1 MRARIVECSNAS
13 GSVRAT
19 PSLWDSMVKIVA
31 VAARGG
37 GEVDNVR
44 RESKCIRGLLRALQ
58 GLGYRVD
65 WVSST
70 RVSLQEDEGRAQA
83 RITINTS
90 CGLLVPGLVA
100 PLAAVRLPPGGQL
113 VVRGTSE
120 YVLSLSVRHVI
131 EAVIAVGGRAWPGGG
146 LSRLVVVEPSAY
158 SPRGR
163 IARLYSPPGFVAA
176 GVVAALAAAGGGRL
190 IAYGTGVRGTKRMAA
205 MIHALRLAGFEV
217 AENSAG
223 VLVTPASSGSGTLT
237 AEPGIHEAA
246 LLMALTSPCI
256 GGKILLEGLP
266 SRDED
271 LSELEYILKATGFS
285 VERECSDASCSL
297 RIDSFEPTSTV
308 ITVQD
313 DPGFTLFGIAYTASW
328 SRLVVSGLRVAAL
341 EGLVDNKLDVFLQ
354 QLGVNAFYE
363 DDGDKLVAEAEE
375 PREPRRRLLEC
386 SEPAYCVA
394 ALARLLR
401 LGDGV
406 VEGIERIDDVAPG
419 VLEALLSLGVGV
431 DIT

>member
-19 PSLWDSMVKIVA
+19 PSLWDSMVKIVTVA
-31 VAARGG
+31 VRGG

-44 RESKCIRGLLRALQ
+44 RESRCIRGLLRALQ

-70 RVSLQEDEGRAQA
+70 RVSLQEDESQAQA
-83 RITINTS
+83 RITIDTS
-90 CGLLVPGLVA
+90 CGLLAPGLVA

-113 VVRGTSE
+113 VVRGASE
-120 YVLSLSVRHVI
+120 HIIPLSVRHVI
-131 EAVIAVGGRAWPGGG
+131 EAVIAVGGRAWPGGS

-163 IARLYSPPGFVAA
+163 IARLYSPPGFIAA

-190 IAYGTGVRGTKRMAA
+190 ITYGTGVRGAKRMTA
-205 MIHALRLAGFEV
+205 MIRALRLAGFEV
-217 AENSAG
+217 AENSTG
-223 VLVTPASSGSGTLT
+223 MLVTPASNGSETLT

-246 LLMALTSPCI
+246 LLMALASPCI
-256 GGKILLEGLP
+256 GGEILLEGLP
-266 SRDED
+266 NRDED
-271 LSELEYILKATGFS
+271 LSGLEYMLKATGFN
-285 VERECSDASCSL
+285 VERKCSNSSCSI
-297 RIDSFEPTSTV
+297 RVDSFEPASTV
-308 ITVQD
+308 IAVHD

-328 SRLVVSGLRVAAL
+328 SRLAVSGLRVAAL

-354 QLGVNAFYE
+354 QLGVSAFYE
-363 DDGDKLVAEAEE
+363 NDSDKLVAKAEE
-375 PREPRRRLLEC
+375 PKEPRRRLLEC

-401 LGDGV
+401 VGDGV
-406 VEGIERIDDVAPG
+406 VEGVERIDDAAPG
-419 VLEALLSLGVGV
+419 VLEALISLGVGV
-431 DIT
+431 DIA